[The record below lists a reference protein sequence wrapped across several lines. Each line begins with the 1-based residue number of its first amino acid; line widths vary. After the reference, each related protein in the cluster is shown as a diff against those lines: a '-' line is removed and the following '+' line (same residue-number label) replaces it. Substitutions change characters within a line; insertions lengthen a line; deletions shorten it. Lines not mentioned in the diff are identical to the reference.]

1 MHSAPRWCQLP
12 GRMASMDIVGH
23 VRLASE
29 RRLDYLLA
37 TLRSLHAL
45 APLTRRV
52 RLNVENGRGLCG
64 PLARLLRHGGFRDVA
79 VSADTDGDYGPTY
92 RRLLAQTDAPA
103 ILHLEEDHLCMLR
116 ETAPMAAL
124 LAVAVAREVDLVPLT
139 FHRLQEE
146 RLATL
151 PAEEVPGVGRLV
163 TWDATTLAQV
173 RAAAPPG
180 RPGAFFVGNNAL
192 FGRRF
197 AEAYWARPIA
207 GRRPHAFELVDP
219 PGGMSLRLLQPAIE
233 VLRPIDDDH
242 GVDGS
247 CCIASA
253 DPRWLALARTRRP
266 GVGWLRR
273 RVWMRTHEAG

>member
-1 MHSAPRWCQLP
+1 
-12 GRMASMDIVGH
+12 MASMDIVGH
-23 VRLASE
+23 VHLASPQ
-29 RRLDYLLA
+29 RLEHLLA

-45 APLTRRV
+45 APLTGRV
-52 RLNVENGRGLCG
+52 RLNVENGRGLRR
-64 PLARLLRHGGFRDVA
+64 PVARLLRHVGFRDVV
-79 VSADTDGDYGPTY
+79 VSADADGDYGPTY
-92 RRLLAQTDAPA
+92 RRLLAQTDAPT
-103 ILHLEEDHLCMLR
+103 IMHLEEDHFCMVA

-124 LAVAVAREVDLVPLT
+124 LAVALARDVDLVPLT
-139 FHRLQEE
+139 FHRLQQE
-146 RLATL
+146 RLGT
-151 PAEEVPGVGRLV
+151 VPGDDVSDVGRLI
-163 TWDATTLAQV
+163 TWDAATLAQV
-173 RAAAPPG
+173 RAATPPG

-197 AEAYWARPIA
+197 AESFWARPLA

-219 PGGMSLRLLQPAIE
+219 TDGMSLRLLQPAFE

-242 GVDGS
+242 GIAGS

-273 RVWMRTHEAG
+273 RMWTRQQHGR

>member
-1 MHSAPRWCQLP
+1 
-12 GRMASMDIVGH
+12 MDIVGH
-23 VRLASE
+23 VRLASA

-52 RLNVENGRGLCG
+52 RLNVENGRGLRRA
-64 PLARLLRHGGFRDVA
+64 LARLLRHAGFRDVA
-79 VSADTDGDYGPTY
+79 VSADADGDFGPAY

-124 LAVAVAREVDLVPLT
+124 LSVAVTREVDLVPLT
-139 FHRLQEE
+139 FHRLQQE
-146 RLATL
+146 RLAPL
-151 PAEEVPGVGRLV
+151 PAEAVPGVGRLV
-163 TWDATTLAQV
+163 TWDATALAQV

-192 FGRRF
+192 FARRF
-197 AEAYWARPIA
+197 AEAYWRRPIA
-207 GRRPHAFELVDP
+207 GGRPHAFELVDP
-219 PGGMSLRLLQPAIE
+219 PDGMSLRLLQPERE
-233 VLRPIDDDH
+233 VLRAIDDDH
-242 GVDGS
+242 GIAGS

-253 DPRWLALARTRRP
+253 DPRWLALAGTRRP

-273 RVWMRTHEAG
+273 RVWTRAHEAR